1 MFEALKRF
9 FSHAPVAR
17 DLADASEWAQRR
29 GYGFRRV
36 KGAVGF
42 VIDGV
47 FEARPWRM
55 EWGPSQ
61 RSYIVGHELRL
72 RMENAL
78 GSDVQM
84 LLLSRQLMDALERQT
99 FEEFTD
105 NVQTQ
110 ISSKSPEEVR
120 WLVMFQKL
128 SFATLKPL
136 RSRFGGVASDPVLG
150 LSWLEG
156 PLSNALERAANGLL
170 ADDPPFVLM
179 TLRGRGYMR
188 LQMELPEPNTLSAA
202 LALFE
207 VAVTQ
212 AMRVSGAP
220 TDDPAV
226 WGASASTAWQSLR
239 PDVDTG
245 THADT
250 GAGTSTDIGTDD
262 ADARKR

>member
-1 MFEALKRF
+1 MFEALKRY
-9 FSHAPVAR
+9 FSRAPMAR
-17 DLADASEWAQRR
+17 DLADVAAWAQRR
-29 GYGFRRV
+29 QYGFKRV
-36 KGAVGF
+36 KGDEGF

-47 FEARPWRM
+47 FDARPWRM

-61 RSYIVGHELRL
+61 RGYIVGRELRL

-84 LLLSRQLMDALERQT
+84 LLLSRRLMDALERQT

-110 ISSKSPEEVR
+110 ISSKTPEEVR

-128 SFATLKPL
+128 GLTTLKAL
-136 RSRFGGVASDPVLG
+136 RNRFGGVASDPALG
-150 LSWLEG
+150 LAWLEG
-156 PLSNALERAANGLL
+156 PLAHALERAANGLL

-179 TLRGRGYMR
+179 TLRGRGYLR
-188 LQMELPEPNTLSAA
+188 LQLELPEPNALGAA

-207 VAVTQ
+207 VAVAQ

-220 TDDPAV
+220 ADAPTAA
-226 WGASASTAWQSLR
+226 GTSASTYWQSLQ
-239 PDVDTG
+239 PDMD
-245 THADT
+245 ADT
-250 GAGTSTDIGTDD
+250 D
-262 ADARKR
+262 ADAKKR